1 MLHCSGE
8 FHNMEYM
15 KIFWNKPQLTQNVSS
30 LSALLCYNRLMIE
43 NGYVE
48 NIKVKYSEM
57 DYNQALKP
65 FSMLNYLQDIAS
77 KNAEDSGFGYS
88 FITPKNIAWFLLK
101 YHMEFSDYPAGV
113 RDLTLKTQ
121 PRGYNKLFAY
131 RDFEFFDGTSLLG
144 RVASIWALVD
154 ITTRALIPINNVL
167 CDNPKMPPYQKQP
180 DDLNFEKIRP
190 LAKIDYE
197 KEFEVRYN
205 DLDVNKHANNG
216 NYIIWA
222 FEPLDFDFKSAHK
235 IKTLDMVYK
244 KEIKFGEKLIS
255 QVELKE
261 DNTTLHL
268 LKHAGDGEELCLI
281 QCKWT

>member
-1 MLHCSGE
+1 
-8 FHNMEYM
+8 
-15 KIFWNKPQLTQNVSS
+15 
-30 LSALLCYNRLMIE
+30 MIE

-48 NIKVKYSEM
+48 NINVKYSEM

-101 YHMEFSDYPAGV
+101 YRMEFNDYPVGV
-113 RDLTLKTQ
+113 HDLTLKTK

-131 RDFEFFDGTSLLG
+131 RDFEFFDGTKLLG
-144 RVASIWALVD
+144 RVASIWALAD
-154 ITTRALIPINNVL
+154 ITTRAMIPINSVL
-167 CDNPKMPPYQKQP
+167 LDNPKMPPYVKLS
-180 DDLNFEKIRP
+180 DDLSFEKIRP
-190 LAKIDYE
+190 LAKVDFE

-205 DLDVNKHANNG
+205 DLDVNMHANNG

-222 FEPLDFDFKSAHK
+222 FEPLSFEFKSEKK

-261 DNTTLHL
+261 DDTTVHV
-268 LKHAGDGEELCLI
+268 LKNLESGDELCLI
-281 QCKWT
+281 QCKWV